1 MEIKIHTIDNRKIA
15 EIISDDTVLQTVEDA
30 VDLIGN
36 MSYQGFDKL
45 IIHEENIIPDFFELK
60 NKIAGNILQKFSQYS
75 MPLAII
81 GDFEKYESKSLNDF
95 IFESNKGKLI
105 NFVTTVEDGLK

>member
-1 MEIKIHTIDNRKIA
+1 MEIKIHMIDDRKIA
-15 EIISDDTVLQTVEDA
+15 EIISDNIVLQTVEDA

-45 IIHEENIIPDFFELK
+45 IIHEENMISDFFELK

-95 IFESNKGKLI
+95 IFESNKGKQI
-105 NFVTTVEDGLK
+105 NFVTTIEDGLK

>member
-15 EIISDDTVLQTVEDA
+15 EIISDDIVLQTVEDA

-45 IIHEENIIPDFFELK
+45 IIHEENMISDFFELK

-95 IFESNKGKLI
+95 IFESNKGKQI
-105 NFVTTVEDGLK
+105 NFVTTIEDGLK

>member
-1 MEIKIHTIDNRKIA
+1 MEIKIHTIDDRKIA
-15 EIISDDTVLQTVEDA
+15 EIISDDIVLQTVEDA

-45 IIHEENIIPDFFELK
+45 IIHEENMIPDFFELK

-95 IFESNKGKLI
+95 IFESNKGKQI
-105 NFVTTVEDGLK
+105 NFVTTIEDGLK

>member
-15 EIISDDTVLQTVEDA
+15 EIISDNIVLQTVEDA

-45 IIHEENIIPDFFELK
+45 IIHEENVISDFFELK

-95 IFESNKGKLI
+95 IFESNKGSQI
-105 NFVTTVEDGLK
+105 NFVTTIEDGLK

>member
-15 EIISDDTVLQTVEDA
+15 EIISDNIVLQTVEDA

-45 IIHEENIIPDFFELK
+45 IIHEENMISDFFELK

-95 IFESNKGKLI
+95 IFESNKGSQI

>member
-1 MEIKIHTIDNRKIA
+1 MEIKIHTIDDRKIA
-15 EIISDDTVLQTVEDA
+15 EIISDNIVLQTVEDA

-45 IIHEENIIPDFFELK
+45 IIHEENIISDFFELK

-95 IFESNKGKLI
+95 IFESNKGNQI

>member
-15 EIISDDTVLQTVEDA
+15 EIISDDIVLQTVEDA

-95 IFESNKGKLI
+95 IFESNKGSQI
-105 NFVTTVEDGLK
+105 NFVTTIEDGLK

>member
-1 MEIKIHTIDNRKIA
+1 MEIKIHTIDDRKIA
-15 EIISDDTVLQTVEDA
+15 EIISDDIVLQTVEDA

-45 IIHEENIIPDFFELK
+45 IIHEENIISDFFELK

-95 IFESNKGKLI
+95 IFESNKGSQI
-105 NFVTTVEDGLK
+105 NFVTTIEDGLK

>member
-1 MEIKIHTIDNRKIA
+1 MEIKIHTIDDRKIA
-15 EIISDDTVLQTVEDA
+15 EIISDDIVLQTVEDA

-45 IIHEENIIPDFFELK
+45 IIHEENMISDFFELK

-95 IFESNKGKLI
+95 IFESNKGSQI

>member
-1 MEIKIHTIDNRKIA
+1 MEINIPTIDNRKIA
-15 EIISDDTVLQTVEDA
+15 EIISDNIVLQTVEDA

-45 IIHEENIIPDFFELK
+45 IIHEENMIPDFFELK

-95 IFESNKGKLI
+95 IFESNKGNQI

>member
-15 EIISDDTVLQTVEDA
+15 EIISDDIVLQTVEDA

-45 IIHEENIIPDFFELK
+45 IIHEENMISDFFELK
-60 NKIAGNILQKFSQYS
+60 NKIAGDILQKFSQYS

-95 IFESNKGKLI
+95 IFESNKGNQI

>member
-1 MEIKIHTIDNRKIA
+1 MEIKIHTINDRKIA
-15 EIISDDTVLQTVEDA
+15 EIISDDIVLQTVEDA

-45 IIHEENIIPDFFELK
+45 IIHEENMISDFFVLK

-95 IFESNKGKLI
+95 IFESNKGKQI
-105 NFVTTVEDGLK
+105 NFVTTIEDGLK

>member
-1 MEIKIHTIDNRKIA
+1 MEIKIHAIDNRKIA
-15 EIISDDTVLQTVEDA
+15 EIISDNIVLQTVEDA

-45 IIHEENIIPDFFELK
+45 IIHEENVISDFFELK

-95 IFESNKGKLI
+95 IFESNKGKQI
-105 NFVTTVEDGLK
+105 NFVTTIEDGLK

>member
-15 EIISDDTVLQTVEDA
+15 EIISDDIVLQTVEDA

-45 IIHEENIIPDFFELK
+45 IIHEENMISDFFELK
-60 NKIAGNILQKFSQYS
+60 NKIAGDILQKFSQYS

-95 IFESNKGKLI
+95 IFESNKGKQI
-105 NFVTTVEDGLK
+105 NFVTTVE

>member
-15 EIISDDTVLQTVEDA
+15 EIISDDIVLQTVEDA

-45 IIHEENIIPDFFELK
+45 IIHEENMISDFFELK
-60 NKIAGNILQKFSQYS
+60 NKIAGDILQKFSQYS

-95 IFESNKGKLI
+95 IFESNKGKQI
-105 NFVTTVEDGLK
+105 NFVTTIEDGLK

>member
-15 EIISDDTVLQTVEDA
+15 EIISDDVVLQTVEDA

-45 IIHEENIIPDFFELK
+45 IIHEENMISDFFELK

-95 IFESNKGKLI
+95 IFESNKGKQI

>member
-15 EIISDDTVLQTVEDA
+15 EIISDDVVLQTVEDA

-45 IIHEENIIPDFFELK
+45 IIHEENMIPDFFELK

-95 IFESNKGKLI
+95 IFESNKGKQI
-105 NFVTTVEDGLK
+105 NFVTTIEDGLK

>member
-15 EIISDDTVLQTVEDA
+15 EIISDNIVLQTVEDA

-45 IIHEENIIPDFFELK
+45 IIHEENMISDFFELK

-95 IFESNKGKLI
+95 IFESNKGKQI
-105 NFVTTVEDGLK
+105 NFVTTIEDGLK

>member
-15 EIISDDTVLQTVEDA
+15 EIISDDIVLQTVEDA
-30 VDLIGN
+30 IDLIGN

-45 IIHEENIIPDFFELK
+45 IIHEENMISDFFELK

-95 IFESNKGKLI
+95 IFESNKGNQI

>member
-1 MEIKIHTIDNRKIA
+1 MEIKIHTIDDRKIA
-15 EIISDDTVLQTVEDA
+15 EIISDNIVLQTVEDA

-45 IIHEENIIPDFFELK
+45 IIHEENIISDFFELK

-75 MPLAII
+75 MLLAII

-95 IFESNKGKLI
+95 IFESNKGNQI

>member
-15 EIISDDTVLQTVEDA
+15 EIISDNIVLQTVEDA

-45 IIHEENIIPDFFELK
+45 IIHEENIISDFFELK

-95 IFESNKGKLI
+95 IFESNKGKQI
-105 NFVTTVEDGLK
+105 NFVTTIEDGLK

>member
-1 MEIKIHTIDNRKIA
+1 MEIKIHTIDDRKIA
-15 EIISDDTVLQTVEDA
+15 EIISDDIVLQTVEDA

-45 IIHEENIIPDFFELK
+45 IIHEENMISDFFELK

-75 MPLAII
+75 MLLAII

-95 IFESNKGKLI
+95 IFESNKGKQI
-105 NFVTTVEDGLK
+105 NFVTTIEDGLK

>member
-15 EIISDDTVLQTVEDA
+15 EIISDNIVLQTVEDA

-45 IIHEENIIPDFFELK
+45 IIHEENMIPDFFELK

-95 IFESNKGKLI
+95 IFESNKGKQI
-105 NFVTTVEDGLK
+105 NFVTTIEDGLK

>member
-15 EIISDDTVLQTVEDA
+15 EIISDDIVLQTVEDA
-30 VDLIGN
+30 LDLIGN

-45 IIHEENIIPDFFELK
+45 IIHEENMISDFFVLK

-95 IFESNKGKLI
+95 IFESNKGRQI
-105 NFVTTVEDGLK
+105 NFVTTIEDGLK

>member
-1 MEIKIHTIDNRKIA
+1 MEIKIHTIDDRKIA
-15 EIISDDTVLQTVEDA
+15 EIISDDIVLQSVEDA

-45 IIHEENIIPDFFELK
+45 IIHEENMISDFFELK

-95 IFESNKGKLI
+95 IFESNKGKQI
-105 NFVTTVEDGLK
+105 NFVTTIEDGLK

>member
-15 EIISDDTVLQTVEDA
+15 EIISDNIVLQTVEDA

-45 IIHEENIIPDFFELK
+45 IIHEENMISDFFELK

-81 GDFEKYESKSLNDF
+81 GDFEKYQSKSLNDF
-95 IFESNKGKLI
+95 IFESNKGKQI

>member
-15 EIISDDTVLQTVEDA
+15 EIISDNIILQTVEDA

-45 IIHEENIIPDFFELK
+45 IIHEENMISDFFELK

-95 IFESNKGKLI
+95 IFESNKGNQI
-105 NFVTTVEDGLK
+105 NFVTTVKDGLK

>member
-1 MEIKIHTIDNRKIA
+1 MEIKIHTIDDRKIA
-15 EIISDDTVLQTVEDA
+15 EIISDDIVLQTVEDA

-45 IIHEENIIPDFFELK
+45 IIHEENMIPDFFELK

-95 IFESNKGKLI
+95 IFESNKGNQI

>member
-1 MEIKIHTIDNRKIA
+1 MEIKIHTINDRKIA
-15 EIISDDTVLQTVEDA
+15 EIISDDIVLQTVEDA

-45 IIHEENIIPDFFELK
+45 IIHEENMISDFFELK

-95 IFESNKGKLI
+95 IFESNKGKQI
-105 NFVTTVEDGLK
+105 NFVTTIEDGLK

>member
-1 MEIKIHTIDNRKIA
+1 MEIKIHTIDDRKIA
-15 EIISDDTVLQTVEDA
+15 EIISDNIVLQTVEDA

-45 IIHEENIIPDFFELK
+45 IIHEENIISDFFELK

-95 IFESNKGKLI
+95 IFESNKGSQI
-105 NFVTTVEDGLK
+105 NFVTNIEDGLK

>member
-1 MEIKIHTIDNRKIA
+1 MKIKIHTIDDRKIA
-15 EIISDDTVLQTVEDA
+15 EIISDDIVLQTVEDA

-45 IIHEENIIPDFFELK
+45 IIHEENMISDFFELK

-95 IFESNKGKLI
+95 IFESNKGNQI

>member
-1 MEIKIHTIDNRKIA
+1 MEIKIHTIDDRKIA
-15 EIISDDTVLQTVEDA
+15 EIISDNIVLQTVEDA

-45 IIHEENIIPDFFELK
+45 IIHEENIISDFFELK

-75 MPLAII
+75 MPLAILVI
-81 GDFEKYESKSLNDF
+81 LRNMKVK
-95 IFESNKGKLI
+95 
-105 NFVTTVEDGLK
+105 V

>member
-15 EIISDDTVLQTVEDA
+15 KIISDNIVLQTVEDA

-45 IIHEENIIPDFFELK
+45 IIHEENMIPDFFELK

-95 IFESNKGKLI
+95 IFESNKGNQI

>member
-15 EIISDDTVLQTVEDA
+15 EIISDDIVLQTVEDA

-45 IIHEENIIPDFFELK
+45 IIHEENIISDFFELK

>member
-1 MEIKIHTIDNRKIA
+1 MEIKIHTINDRKIA
-15 EIISDDTVLQTVEDA
+15 EIISDDIVLQTVEDA

-36 MSYQGFDKL
+36 MSFQGFDKL
-45 IIHEENIIPDFFELK
+45 IIHEENIISDFFELK

-95 IFESNKGKLI
+95 IFESNTGKQI
-105 NFVTTVEDGLK
+105 NFVTTIEDGLK

>member
-1 MEIKIHTIDNRKIA
+1 MEIKIHMINDRKIA
-15 EIISDDTVLQTVEDA
+15 EIISDDIVLQTVEDA

-45 IIHEENIIPDFFELK
+45 IIHEENMISDFFELK

-95 IFESNKGKLI
+95 IFESNKGSQI

>member
-15 EIISDDTVLQTVEDA
+15 EIISDDIVLQTVEDA

-45 IIHEENIIPDFFELK
+45 IIHEENMISDFFELK

-75 MPLAII
+75 MLLAII

>member
-1 MEIKIHTIDNRKIA
+1 MEIKIYTIDNRKIA
-15 EIISDDTVLQTVEDA
+15 EIISDDVVLQTVEDA

-45 IIHEENIIPDFFELK
+45 IIHEENMISDFFELK

-95 IFESNKGKLI
+95 IFESNKGSQI
-105 NFVTTVEDGLK
+105 NFVTTIEDGLK

>member
-1 MEIKIHTIDNRKIA
+1 MEIKIHTIDDRKIA
-15 EIISDDTVLQTVEDA
+15 EIISNDIVLQTVEDA
-30 VDLIGN
+30 LDLIGN

-45 IIHEENIIPDFFELK
+45 IIHEENMISDFFELK

-95 IFESNKGKLI
+95 IFESNKGKQI

>member
-1 MEIKIHTIDNRKIA
+1 MEIKIHTIDDRKIA
-15 EIISDDTVLQTVEDA
+15 EIISDNIVLQTVEDA

-45 IIHEENIIPDFFELK
+45 IIHEENMISDFFELK

-75 MPLAII
+75 MLLAII

-95 IFESNKGKLI
+95 IFESNKGSQI